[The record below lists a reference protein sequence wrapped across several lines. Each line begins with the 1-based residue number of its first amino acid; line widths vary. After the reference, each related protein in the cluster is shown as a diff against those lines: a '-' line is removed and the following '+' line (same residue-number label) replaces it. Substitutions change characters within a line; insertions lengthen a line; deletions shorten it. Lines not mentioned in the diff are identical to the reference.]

1 MTKKL
6 IALVSVALL
15 VFAACGGDSADVV
28 TTPETTAAE
37 PPDTTTTTTEAV
49 TSTAPVETTEA
60 TVVEFVFTGDVI
72 DTYVENAGDFAGKEA
87 ADWDNAEVVQIELNE
102 MSFTPNNLTFE
113 AGKPYVVE
121 LVNVGQVKHEVAAE
135 HFFASVAWRK
145 VESEQ
150 SEIKAPYFREIEVF
164 PGQTVELFFVPISTG
179 RFDVVCEIEGHLE
192 AGMFG
197 SIEVVGTPP
206 TSPAPIL
213 APIAEGPW
221 VANGAELV
229 SAADWDTMETIEV
242 DMGEFYFAPDEIHLT
257 VGQPY
262 ELLFINSGDVKHEA
276 TAGGLFQTI
285 AFRKAE
291 DESGEYKAPTLAE
304 VETFAGAQ
312 TSVFLIPQEA
322 GTYDLVC
329 EIEGHFEAGMFGTI
343 VIDEG

>member
-1 MTKKL
+1 MLKKL
-6 IALVSVALL
+6 VALVSVALL

-37 PPDTTTTTTEAV
+37 PLEATTTTEAV

-60 TVVEFVFTGDVI
+60 TVAEFEFTGDVI
-72 DTYVENAGDFAGKEA
+72 DTYVQNAADFAGTDS
-87 ADWDNAEVVQIELNE
+87 ADWDNAEVIQIELSE

-113 AGKPYVVE
+113 AGKPYQVQ
-121 LVNVGQVKHEVAAE
+121 LVNVGEVKHEVAAE

-150 SEIKAPYFREIEVF
+150 SEIKAPYFKEIEVF
-164 PGQTVELFFVPISTG
+164 PGQTVDLFFVPISTG
-179 RFDVVCEIEGHLE
+179 TFDVVCEIEGHLE

-213 APIAEGPW
+213 ALIDEGPW

-229 SAADWDTMETIEV
+229 DAADWDAMETIEI

-262 ELLFINSGDVKHEA
+262 ELVFINSGEVKHEA
-276 TAGGLFQTI
+276 TAGGLFETI

-291 DESGEYKAPTLAE
+291 DASGEYKAPTLAE

-312 TSVFLIPQEA
+312 TAVFLIPQEA

-343 VIDEG
+343 VVDAG

>member
-1 MTKKL
+1 VRKKL
-6 IALVSVALL
+6 IALVSVTLL

-37 PPDTTTTTTEAV
+37 PPDTTTTTTTTGAV

-60 TVVEFVFTGDVI
+60 TVVEFEFTGDVI
-72 DTYVENAGDFAGKEA
+72 DTYVQNAGDFAGTEA
-87 ADWDNAEVVQIELNE
+87 ADWDNAEVVQIELSE

-113 AGKPYVVE
+113 ASKPYVVE

-150 SEIKAPYFREIEVF
+150 SEIKAPYFKEIEVF

-179 RFDVVCEIEGHLE
+179 TFDVVCEIEGHLE

-229 SAADWDTMETIEV
+229 SAADWDTSVHQLRRRQARGDRRGAVRHHCLAQGRRRIRGVQGANTGRGR
-242 DMGEFYFAPDEIHLT
+242 DLCRGPDRGLPH
-257 VGQPY
+257 P
-262 ELLFINSGDVKHEA
+262 
-276 TAGGLFQTI
+276 AGS
-285 AFRKAE
+285 R
-291 DESGEYKAPTLAE
+291 
-304 VETFAGAQ
+304 
-312 TSVFLIPQEA
+312 
-322 GTYDLVC
+322 DLRPR
-329 EIEGHFEAGMFGTI
+329 M
-343 VIDEG
+343 